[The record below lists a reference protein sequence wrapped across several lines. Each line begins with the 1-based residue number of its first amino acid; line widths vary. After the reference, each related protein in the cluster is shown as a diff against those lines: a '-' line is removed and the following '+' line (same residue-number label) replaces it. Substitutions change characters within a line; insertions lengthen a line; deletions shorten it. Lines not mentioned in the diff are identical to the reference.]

1 VKQQLELVTKG
12 EHQTK
17 VDLKTD
23 KPGGLFGL
31 GTGGTLALG
40 AATVPLLGTLGGGR

>member
-1 VKQQLELVTKG
+1 VLTP
-12 EHQTK
+12 K
-17 VDLKTD
+17 VDPNAA

-40 AATVPLLGTLGGGR
+40 AAAVPLLGTLGGGMIKKNQEVKK